1 MPIVMKRIAQGGIR
15 LAMFFNRIFGDSD
28 EEFAVATWEKTTKFD
43 TTNRHKIIIQLLF
56 LYVQINRDNLLLYVH
71 PSLII
76 TT

>member
-15 LAMFFNRIFGDSD
+15 LAMFLNRIFGDSD
-28 EEFAVATWEKTTKFD
+28 EEFAAATWEKTTKFD

-56 LYVQINRDNLLLYVH
+56 LYVQINIDNLLLYVH